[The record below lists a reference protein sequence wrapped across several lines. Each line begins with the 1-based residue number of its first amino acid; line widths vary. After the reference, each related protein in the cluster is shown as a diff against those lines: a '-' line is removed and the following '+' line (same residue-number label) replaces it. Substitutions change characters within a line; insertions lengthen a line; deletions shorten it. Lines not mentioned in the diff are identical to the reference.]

1 MTIKELIKYVRSDL
15 YRTGRSFPVAFL
27 FMPGFK
33 YLFHWRVN
41 KYLRTKK
48 LMKPVQLL
56 VKLKLILMQYHYGI
70 KIGDKAEIGYGL
82 YIYHFGGIFINNGC
96 VLGNNIDI
104 YQDVT
109 IGATQ
114 RIDMGSTKKCPCI
127 KNNVVIGAGAK
138 ILGSITIES
147 DVAIGANSVV
157 TKDVPCQVAVGGIPA
172 EIISNKGSKNL
183 MYCPLQGNDIQ
194 D

>member
-15 YRTGRSFPVAFL
+15 YRTGRTFPVAVM

-33 YLFHWRVN
+33 YMFHWRVN
-41 KYLRTKK
+41 RYLKTKK
-48 LMKPVQLL
+48 LLKPLQLL

-96 VLGNNIDI
+96 ILGNNIDI

-109 IGATQ
+109 IGSTQ
-114 RIDMGSTKKCPCI
+114 RRIEGGGKCCPCI
-127 KNNVVIGAGAK
+127 NNNVVIGAGAK
-138 ILGSITIES
+138 ILGPITIES

-157 TKDVPCQVAVGGIPA
+157 TKDVPCHVAVGGIPA
-172 EIISNKGSKNL
+172 VIISNKGSENL
-183 MYCPLQGNDIQ
+183 MFCPFPENFN
-194 D
+194 